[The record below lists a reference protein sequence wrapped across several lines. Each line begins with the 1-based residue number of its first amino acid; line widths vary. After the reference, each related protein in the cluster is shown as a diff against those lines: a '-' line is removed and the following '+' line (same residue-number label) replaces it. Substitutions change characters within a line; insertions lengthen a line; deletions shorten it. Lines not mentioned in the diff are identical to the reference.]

1 MAASVVAHE
10 WADRVPY
17 ARRMAALRIA
27 ACQLNPI
34 VGDIDRNA
42 DAIIDCFRRHAATG
56 ARLVVFGELAIS
68 GYPPEDLLLK
78 PAFTAASDT
87 ALARIAAAT
96 TEHPGVTAVLG
107 AVDQV
112 DALRRFNTATFVRDG
127 QVIARHRK
135 RLLPNYA
142 VFDEHR
148 WFEEGDTPVPVVDV
162 DGVRVAAVVCE
173 DIWFEHGPVA
183 EAAERGAELLV
194 VVNGS
199 PYARGRLDDRIDIAR
214 TRTRD
219 AGIPMVYVNQVGGQ
233 DELIFDGG
241 SFALQADGELAA
253 LSPQMVETSAVVE
266 FRDGRL
272 TGDISP
278 RLDDLDEVYDALVLA
293 TRDYVNKNGFNE
305 VAVSLSGGID
315 SSLVSAI
322 AIDAL
327 GPDRVHLVAQ
337 PSRYSSEGSVEDAAK
352 LAANFGADF
361 RIVEIEPAH
370 AAFEQMLEAHFDGRP
385 PDLAEENLQSRIR
398 GVVMMALSN
407 KLNWA
412 PVLTCGNKSETA
424 VGYSTLYGD
433 TAGGFAVIRDCPKLL
448 VYALCQRRN
457 ERAGTDVIP
466 RAVIEKPPSAELRPG
481 QRDDQSLP
489 PYEILDPIIEMY
501 VEQDAPAAAIVAAGY
516 DEAIVTRVIA
526 LIDRAEYKRRQS
538 PLGPR
543 ITDKAFGRDR
553 RVPITNRFSG

>member
-1 MAASVVAHE
+1 
-10 WADRVPY
+10 
-17 ARRMAALRIA
+17 MAALRIA
-27 ACQLNPI
+27 ACQLNPV
-34 VGDIDRNA
+34 VGDIDANA
-42 DAIIDCFRRHAATG
+42 DGVIDCLRAQADAG
-56 ARLVVFGELAIS
+56 ARLVVFGELALS

-78 PAFTAASDT
+78 PAFAAASDA
-87 ALARIAAAT
+87 ALARVAEAT
-96 TEHPGVTAVLG
+96 ASMPGLTAVLG
-107 AVDQV
+107 AVEQV
-112 DALRRFNTATFVRDG
+112 DEQRRYNTATFVRDG
-127 QVIARHRK
+127 QIVARHRK

-148 WFEEGDTPVPVVDV
+148 WFGEGDTPVPIVEV

-183 EAAERGAELLV
+183 EAAENGADLLV

-199 PYARGRLDDRIDIAR
+199 PYARGRLDDRIDIAQER
-214 TRTRD
+214 VRD
-219 AGIPMVYVNQVGGQ
+219 SGVPMVYLNQVGGQ

-241 SFALQADGELAA
+241 SFALQADGELAS
-253 LSPQMVETSAVVE
+253 LSPQMVEHVAHVE
-266 FRDGRL
+266 FTDGRL
-272 TGDISP
+272 HGEIAE
-278 RLDDLDEVYDALVLA
+278 RLGDLDEVYDALVLA
-293 TRDYVNKNGFNE
+293 TRDYVNKNGFGE

-322 AIDAL
+322 AVDAL

-337 PSRYSSEGSVEDAAK
+337 PSRYSSQGSVDDAAK

-370 AAFEQMLEAHFDGRP
+370 AAFEEMLQTHFEGRA

-412 PVLTCGNKSETA
+412 PILTCGNKSETA

-448 VYALCQRRN
+448 VYALARRRN

-466 RAVIEKPPSAELRPG
+466 SAVLDKPPSAELRPG

-489 PYEILDPIIEMY
+489 PYEVLDPIIEMY
-501 VEQDAPAAAIVAAGY
+501 VEQDAPASAIVAAGF
-516 DEAIVTRVIA
+516 DAAIVDRVVG

-553 RVPITNRFSG
+553 RVPITNRFKG

>member
-1 MAASVVAHE
+1 
-10 WADRVPY
+10 
-17 ARRMAALRIA
+17 MAALRIA
-27 ACQLNPI
+27 ACQLNPT
-34 VGDIDRNA
+34 VGAIEQNT
-42 DAIIDCFRRHAATG
+42 DAIIECLRTHASAG
-56 ARLVVFGELAIS
+56 AQLVVFGELAIS

-78 PAFTAASDT
+78 PAFTDACDA
-87 ALARIAAAT
+87 ALARVAKV
-96 TEHPGVTAVLG
+96 TEELPGVVAVVG
-107 AVDQV
+107 AVEQV
-112 DALRRFNTATFVRDG
+112 DPLRRYNTATFLCDG
-127 QVIARHRK
+127 AIIARHRK

-148 WFEEGDTPVPVVDV
+148 WFVEGDTPVPIVDV
-162 DGVRVAAVVCE
+162 AGVRVAAVVCE

-183 EAAERGAELLV
+183 EAGESGAELLV

-199 PYARGRLDDRIDIAR
+199 PFARGRLGDRIAIAQAR
-214 TRTRD
+214 VRD
-219 AGIPMVYVNQVGGQ
+219 AGVPMVYVNQVGGQ

-253 LSPQMVETSAVVE
+253 LSPQMVEDSAIVE
-266 FRDGRL
+266 FENGRL
-272 TGDISP
+272 RGTIAP

-293 TRDYVNKNGFNE
+293 TRDYVDKNGFGE

-322 AIDAL
+322 AVDAL
-327 GPDRVHLVAQ
+327 GPERVHLVGQ
-337 PSRYSSEGSVEDAAK
+337 PSRYSSEGSVADSRA
-352 LAANFGADF
+352 LAENFGADF
-361 RIVEIEPAH
+361 RLVPIEPAH
-370 AAFEQMLEAHFDGRP
+370 AAFEHMLEPHFEGRQ

-412 PVLTCGNKSETA
+412 PILTCGNKSETA

-448 VYALCQRRN
+448 VYALARRRN
-457 ERAGTDVIP
+457 ERAGKEMIP
-466 RAVIEKPPSAELRPG
+466 AAVLDKAPSAELRPG

-501 VEQDAPAAAIVAAGY
+501 VEQDAPAADIVAAGF
-516 DEAIVTRVIA
+516 DEAVVTRVIT

>member
-1 MAASVVAHE
+1 MPVSLTLE
-10 WADRVPY
+10 
-17 ARRMAALRIA
+17 RMAALRVA
-27 ACQLNPI
+27 ACQLNPT
-34 VGDIDRNA
+34 VGDIDGNV
-42 DAIIDCFRRHAATG
+42 DAIVDCLRAQAAAG

-78 PAFTAASDT
+78 PAFTAASD
-87 ALARIAAAT
+87 AGLQRIAAAT
-96 TEHPGVTAVLG
+96 ADVPGVVAVVG
-107 AVDQV
+107 AVEQV
-112 DALRRFNTATFVRDG
+112 DPLRRYNTAAFVRDG
-127 QVIARHRK
+127 SVVARHRK

-148 WFEEGDTPVPVVDV
+148 WFEEGDTPVPIVEV

-183 EAAERGAELLV
+183 EAAEAGAELLV

-214 TRTRD
+214 ARVRD
-219 AGIPMVYVNQVGGQ
+219 AGMPMIYVNQVGGQ

-253 LSPQMVETSAVVE
+253 LSPQMVEASTIIEYA
-266 FRDGRL
+266 DGRVK
-272 TGDISP
+272 GEIAD
-278 RLDDLDEVYDALVLA
+278 RLEDLDEVYDALVLA
-293 TRDYVNKNGFNE
+293 TRDYVNKNGFRE
-305 VAVSLSGGID
+305 VAISLSGGID

-322 AIDAL
+322 AVDAL
-327 GPDRVHLVAQ
+327 GPDRVHLIGQ
-337 PSRYSSEGSVEDAAK
+337 PSRYSSEGSVADAEALAK
-352 LAANFGADF
+352 NFGADF
-361 RIVEIEPAH
+361 RVVPIEPAH
-370 AAFEQMLEAHFDGRP
+370 AAFEEMLESHFEGRA

-407 KLNWA
+407 KLGWA
-412 PVLTCGNKSETA
+412 PILTCGNKSETA

-448 VYALCQRRN
+448 VYALSRRRN
-457 ERAGTDVIP
+457 ERAGKDMIP
-466 RAVIEKPPSAELRPG
+466 SSVLDKPPSAELRPG

-501 VEQDAPAAAIVAAGY
+501 VEQDAPAATIVAAGY
-516 DEAIVTRVIA
+516 DEAVVQRIIG

-553 RVPITNRFSG
+553 RVPITNRFFG